1 MYAKKNADKKIDIKS
16 LTLLNYL
23 NNDRTVYL
31 AENKSSGDQ
40 RKRYMVKVIPIP
52 SDPPQFQTSQ

>member
-1 MYAKKNADKKIDIKS
+1 MYAKKNSDKRIDIKI

-40 RKRYMVKVIPIP
+40 RKRYIVKVIPIP
-52 SDPPQFQTSQ
+52 SDPPQFQSGQ